1 MLNQF
6 NGKVCRRFHFYFGW
20 MCVYRIC
27 LNDRI
32 NIHNGMMMNWHIH
45 STGPLGLVCIHPEA
59 ITFTVAHAQWIQP
72 IMVWN
77 SINKQTL
84 NYVSDC
90 FFHLIHSNQWNTC
103 YSCLL
108 CSLEGPAIAFSGT
121 TEIEIEFEALFA
133 AVSLD
138 YGDWG
143 RVWWRM
149 ICDVILSGWWMTYS
163 PLQLLVLVEGM
174 QNLNIIPIKFI
185 TLYQYFHL
193 NEFLS
198 LKKLIELIFQ
208 VLQSMLVRWL
218 IVKQSTHLLTSP
230 FLYSPER
237 VGGANDC
244 IQAWIEYCARNAI
257 IEWKVY
263 LISNITLISIVS

>member
-108 CSLEGPAIAFSGT
+108 CSLEGPAIP
-121 TEIEIEFEALFA
+121 
-133 AVSLD
+133 
-138 YGDWG
+138 YGNRNRIWG
-143 RVWWRM
+143 VICCSFIRLWR
-149 ICDVILSGWWMTYS
+149 LGS
-163 PLQLLVLVEGM
+163 VLVTDDMWCDSIWLMDDLFSITIARPRWGNAKFEYYS
-174 QNLNIIPIKFI
+174 NKIYYSVSIFPFKWIFIIKKINWIDISGVTVYVGALTDRETVNTPA
-185 TLYQYFHL
+185 H
-193 NEFLS
+193 LS
-198 LKKLIELIFQ
+198 LSVLTGASWGCKWLHSSMNWILCTKCNNWMESLSHIEHNFDL
-208 VLQSMLVRWL
+208 
-218 IVKQSTHLLTSP
+218 H
-230 FLYSPER
+230 
-237 VGGANDC
+237 C
-244 IQAWIEYCARNAI
+244 
-257 IEWKVY
+257 
-263 LISNITLISIVS
+263 